1 MNLHDE
7 FTRRVAADRLCGELM
22 RAIAEN
28 DTAALERLGMRGFG
42 RYAGRL
48 SELMTD
54 SVRRELLG
62 TDDFGAIMGE
72 VAKPA
77 HYAHHLVN
85 EGGSAIQQALD
96 KRQGIRLRVVEPEF
110 NDGRL
115 KGIVGQIAESDS
127 ENAADNL
134 AVQLGTMVKD
144 MGNVFLKQNAE
155 QRSRAGFTVTVERS
169 GGANCCPWCA
179 DRVGRWELKN
189 APKDVFGVHDN
200 CTCMVAYTN
209 SRGVRSQRLGRSRFV
224 EVGYQPHVNLTKDLE
239 KNKPVRLTKSPNLE
253 KPKRLTGGANGGII
267 KSIDVDD
274 YAAVTYGKGIDPSVD
289 KVILDTMKQCE
300 REGGFIISEISTKIT
315 ETKGQGTPVL
325 QIEPLSFGLLKLN
338 INAEYLSGKTLE
350 EIDLVFANT
359 DRTVVNSL
367 REAVIHES
375 GHAIS
380 IKGKTPVHVKALYRE
395 LKNMGKPGVSDIAL
409 NDGAEC
415 LAELEVLRHRGVKVS
430 KELSDFYEKYMKRR
444 Y

>member
-7 FTRRVAADRLCGELM
+7 FTRRVAADRLCRELM

-28 DTAALERLGMRGFG
+28 DTAALERLGMKGFG
-42 RYAGRL
+42 QYAGRL

-62 TDDFGAIMGE
+62 ADDFGAIMGE

-115 KGIVGQIAESDS
+115 KGIVGEASESDS

-144 MGNVFLKQNAE
+144 MGNEFMRQNAE
-155 QRSRAGFTVTVERS
+155 QRDRAGFKVTITRS

-179 DRVGRWELKN
+179 DRIGRWELKN
-189 APKDVFGVHDN
+189 APKDVFGCHDN

-224 EVGYQPHVNLTKDLE
+224 EVNYEPK
-239 KNKPVRLTKSPNLE
+239 RLTDGE
-253 KPKRLTGGANGGII
+253 KRGAGEPRRLTGGANGGILRLGAKI
-267 KSIDVDD
+267 GGEGTVELHEEPRYVK
-274 YAAVTYGKGIDPSVD
+274 TIDP
-289 KVILDTMKQCE
+289 
-300 REGGFIISEISTKIT
+300 
-315 ETKGQGTPVL
+315 
-325 QIEPLSFGLLKLN
+325 LN
-338 INAEYLSGKTLE
+338 KSQINAEIKAFEKWAVKSEIENACVITKDGEVYYCFGVPDGVYPSYDLGNKLYGAIVSHNHPESETEYSFSGDDYDLLCKFRLIKLRGIDHKYVYELSTE
-350 EIDLVFANT
+350 YSDVSPEPTDDAYENCQHYNTIRFA
-359 DRTVVNSL
+359 
-367 REAVIHES
+367 ES
-375 GHAIS
+375 YGY
-380 IKGKTPVHVKALYRE
+380 GYRR
-395 LKNMGKPGVSDIAL
+395 
-409 NDGAEC
+409 
-415 LAELEVLRHRGVKVS
+415 AEL
-430 KELSDFYEKYMKRR
+430 
-444 Y
+444 